1 MQEFNFSIDHKTV
14 VLRNPQLN
22 EQKSYEKMSYE
33 SEFIHI
39 NDGEYVFNNE
49 YRASYLCWEDVNEM

>member
-22 EQKSYEKMSYE
+22 KQKSYEKISYE

-39 NDGEYVFNNE
+39 NDGKYVFNNQFKIT
-49 YRASYLCWEDVNEM
+49 EM

>member
-22 EQKSYEKMSYE
+22 EQKSYEKISYE

-39 NDGEYVFNNE
+39 NDGKYVFNNQFKIT
-49 YRASYLCWEDVNEM
+49 EM